1 MFNTIHLGF
10 MCLKSLRRE
19 LCGCGFRVVE
29 IEGQSEEV
37 VSRMWAVVQP
47 CILDLGEKGWGPLY
61 FGLRA

>member
-1 MFNTIHLGF
+1 